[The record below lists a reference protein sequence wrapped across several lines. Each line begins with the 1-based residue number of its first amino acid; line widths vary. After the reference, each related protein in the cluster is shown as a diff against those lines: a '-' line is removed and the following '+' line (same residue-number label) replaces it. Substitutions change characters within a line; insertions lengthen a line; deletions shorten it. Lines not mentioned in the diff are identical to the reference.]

1 MSVILH
7 IDMDAFYTQVEHV
20 RLDIP
25 YDVPLGILVDID
37 SSGTAMAGTDC
48 S

>member
-1 MSVILH
+1 MRVILH

-25 YDVPLGILVDID
+25 YDVPLGILVSIE
-37 SSGTAMAGTDC
+37 SSGSAMAGIDC